1 MFVCPLKKPE
11 EHFPAVMMRV
21 KRDSVTY
28 MKAIRM
34 HEFGGADVLRLEDI
48 ERPSPERDEV
58 VIKISCAGLNYSD
71 ISRRRGSYLAGISLP
86 YVPGLEAA
94 GTVDEVGSGVTQFK
108 EGDRVLAIMNGGGYA
123 EFVTAKT
130 EQLFSI
136 PDELDFAEST
146 ALLVQ
151 GMTAVGLLR
160 EAKAGQSI
168 LIHAAAGGV
177 GSILVQLAKSKGLT
191 VIGTAS
197 NSEKLEMILA
207 LGGDF
212 AVNYTERDWPQQVMQ
227 AAGERG
233 VDLII
238 EMVGGEIV
246 GKNLELLAVNGTM
259 WVYGSASGE
268 DYKLS
273 VLDLLD
279 KNLIVRGYWLT
290 LESPARRAEF
300 AAELLSYYREKRLQI
315 SVTEFPLEKAAEAH
329 RAIEGR
335 ETTGKVVLTI

>member
-1 MFVCPLKKPE
+1 
-11 EHFPAVMMRV
+11 
-21 KRDSVTY
+21 
-28 MKAIRM
+28 MKAVRM
-34 HEFGGADVLRLEDI
+34 HEFGGADVLRFEDI
-48 ERPSPERDEV
+48 ENPVQQPDEV
-58 VIKISCAGLNYSD
+58 LIRVRVAGLNYSD
-71 ISRRRGSYLAGISLP
+71 ISRRRGSYRPANMSFP
-86 YVPGLEAA
+86 YIPGLEAA
-94 GTVDEVGSGVTQFK
+94 GTVDVVGSGVTQFK
-108 EGDRVLAIMNGGGYA
+108 TGNRVLAIIDGGGYA
-123 EFVTAKT
+123 EFVTAK
-130 EQLFSI
+130 ESQLFLI

-168 LIHAAAGGV
+168 LVHAAAGGV

-197 NSEKLEMILA
+197 NSEKLQKIA
-207 LGGDF
+207 AHGGDV
-212 AVNYTERDWPQQVMQ
+212 AINYTEPDWPQQVLQ
-227 AAGERG
+227 AVGERG
-233 VDLII
+233 VDIII

-268 DYKLS
+268 DYTLS

-290 LESPARRAEF
+290 LEPPSRKAEF
-300 AAELLSYYREKRLQI
+300 AAELVEQIKKERLQI
-315 SVTEFPLEKAAEAH
+315 SVTEYPLEKVSEAH

-335 ETTGKVVLTI
+335 KTTGKVVLTI

>member
-1 MFVCPLKKPE
+1 
-11 EHFPAVMMRV
+11 
-21 KRDSVTY
+21 
-28 MKAIRM
+28 MKAVRM
-34 HEFGGADVLRLEDI
+34 HEFGGPDVLRLEEI
-48 ERPSPERDEV
+48 EKPVPKPDEV
-58 VIKISCAGLNYSD
+58 LIKVRVAGLNYSD
-71 ISRRRGSYLAGISLP
+71 ISRRRGSYLADTPLP
-86 YVPGLEAA
+86 VIPGLEAA
-94 GTVDEVGSGVTQFK
+94 GTVEEVGSEVTQFK
-108 EGDRVLAIMNGGGYA
+108 TGDRVLTIMDGGGYA
-123 EFVTAKT
+123 EFVTVKVP
-130 EQLFSI
+130 QIFPI

-177 GSILVQLAKSKGLT
+177 GSILVQLAKFKGLT

-197 NSEKLEMILA
+197 NSEKLEKVLA

-212 AVNYTERDWPQQVMQ
+212 AINYTESHWPQQVRQ
-227 AAGERG
+227 AVGEDG
-233 VDLII
+233 VDIII

-246 GKNLELLAVNGTM
+246 GTNLELLAVNGTM
-259 WVYGSASGE
+259 WIYGSASGE

-273 VLDLLD
+273 VGDLLD

-290 LESPARRAEF
+290 LEPPSKRAEF
-300 AAELLSYYREKRLQI
+300 AVELLEYIRKNRLQI
-315 SVTEFPLEKAAEAH
+315 SVTEYPLEKAAEAH

-335 ETTGKVVLTI
+335 KTMGKAVLTI

>member
-1 MFVCPLKKPE
+1 
-11 EHFPAVMMRV
+11 
-21 KRDSVTY
+21 

-34 HEFGGADVLRLEDI
+34 HEFGGPDVLRLEDV
-48 ERPSPERDEV
+48 EKPSPEPDEV
-58 VIKISCAGLNYSD
+58 LIKVSSAGLNYSD
-71 ISRRRGSYLAGISLP
+71 ISRRRGTYRADIPLP
-86 YVPGLEAA
+86 CIPGLEAA
-94 GTVDEVGSGVTQFK
+94 GTVAEIGSGVTQFK
-108 EGDRVLAIMNGGGYA
+108 TGDRVLAIMNGGGYA
-123 EFVTAKT
+123 EFVTAKA
-130 EQLFSI
+130 EQLFPI
-136 PDELDFAEST
+136 PDELDFAVST

-160 EAKAGQSI
+160 EAKAGQTI

-197 NSEKLEMILA
+197 NSEKLETIVA

-212 AVNYTERDWPQQVMQ
+212 AVNYTEQDWPQQVRK
-227 AAGERG
+227 AAGQRG
-233 VDLII
+233 VDIII

-246 GKNLELLAVNGTM
+246 GRNLELLAVNGTM

-268 DYKLS
+268 NYKLS
-273 VLDLLD
+273 VMDLLD

-290 LESPARRAEF
+290 LETPSRREEF
-300 AAELLSYYREKRLQI
+300 AAELLSYYRGKRLQI
-315 SVTEFPLEKAAEAH
+315 SVTESPLEKAAEAH

>member
-1 MFVCPLKKPE
+1 
-11 EHFPAVMMRV
+11 
-21 KRDSVTY
+21 

-34 HEFGGADVLRLEDI
+34 HEFGSANVLRLEDI
-48 ERPSPERDEV
+48 EKPVPAADEV
-58 VIKISCAGLNYSD
+58 LIKVNVAGLNYSD
-71 ISRRRGSYLAGISLP
+71 IARRRGSYLADLSLP

-94 GTVDEVGSGVTQFK
+94 GTIEATGSDVRTFK
-108 EGDRVLAIMNGGGYA
+108 TGDRVLAIMNGGGYA
-123 EFVTAKT
+123 EFVTAKVP
-130 EQLFSI
+130 QLYPI
-136 PDELDFAEST
+136 PDELGFAEST

-160 EAKAGQSI
+160 EATAGQSI

-177 GSILVQLAKSKGLT
+177 GSLLVQLAKFKGLK

-197 NSEKLEMILA
+197 NSEKLQKIVS
-207 LGGDF
+207 LGGDL
-212 AVNYTERDWPQQVMQ
+212 AINYTESDWSEQVQQAV
-227 AAGERG
+227 GTRG
-233 VDLII
+233 VDIVI

-246 GKNLELLAVNGTM
+246 QKNLELLAVNGTM

-290 LESPARRAEF
+290 LEPPERRAEF
-300 AAELLSYYREKRLQI
+300 AAELLEHVREKRLQI
-315 SVTEFPLEKAAEAH
+315 TVTEYPLEKAGDAH

-335 ETTGKVVLTI
+335 KTTGKVVLAVN

>member
-1 MFVCPLKKPE
+1 
-11 EHFPAVMMRV
+11 
-21 KRDSVTY
+21 

-34 HEFGGADVLRLEDI
+34 HEFGGANVLQLEDI
-48 ERPSPERDEV
+48 EKPQMKPDEV
-58 VIKISCAGLNYSD
+58 LIKTAVAGLNYSD

-86 YVPGLEAA
+86 YIPGLEAA
-94 GTVDEVGSGVTQFK
+94 GTVDDVGSEVTQFK
-108 EGDRVLAIMNGGGYA
+108 TGDRVLAIMNGGGYA
-123 EFVTAKT
+123 EFVTAKAQ
-130 EQLFSI
+130 QLFPI
-136 PDELDFAEST
+136 PDELDFAGST

-168 LIHAAAGGV
+168 LVHAAAGGV
-177 GSILVQLAKSKGLT
+177 GSILVQLAKAKGLT

-197 NSEKLEMILA
+197 NSQKLETILA
-207 LGGDF
+207 LGGDH
-212 AVNYTERDWPQQVMQ
+212 AVNYTEPDWTQQVRQ
-227 AAGERG
+227 AAGEHG
-233 VDLII
+233 VDIVI

-246 GKNLELLAVNGTM
+246 AKNLELLAVNGTM

-300 AAELLSYYREKRLQI
+300 AAELLTYFSEKQLKI

-335 ETTGKVVLTI
+335 QTTGKVVLTI